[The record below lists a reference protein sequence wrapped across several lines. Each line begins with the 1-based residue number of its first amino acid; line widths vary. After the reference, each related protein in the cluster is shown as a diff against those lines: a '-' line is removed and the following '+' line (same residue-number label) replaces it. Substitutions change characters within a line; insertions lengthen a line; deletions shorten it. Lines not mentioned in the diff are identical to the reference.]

1 MTTENKTTTDP
12 EEKLRHHT
20 YDGIQEYDKRLPNWW
35 LWTLYGAIIFAF
47 AYWLYY
53 QWPLA
58 SEPSGRRI
66 EKQMAQIEASAVK
79 SEGGLKELTD
89 DNLWDMSKDE
99 KVVSAGRTIFLTT
112 CASCHKPDLTG
123 LVGPNLKVQQWI
135 HGGKPTEIVNT
146 ITTGVPPKGMPTWGP
161 VLGKEKISQVA
172 SYVLSFHT
180 KGEPIV
186 IVASKPVALPAATAA
201 PSAAK

>member
-1 MTTENKTTTDP
+1 MATESKTTIDP

-35 LWTLYGAIIFAF
+35 LWTLYGAIVFAF
-47 AYWLYY
+47 GYWFYF
-53 QWPLA
+53 QWPVA
-58 SEPSGRRI
+58 TDSSTEHIRR
-66 EKQMAQIEASAVK
+66 QMAQIEVASMK
-79 SEGGLKELTD
+79 SAGGAGLTD
-89 DNLWDMSKDE
+89 DDLWNMSKDE

-172 SYVLSFHT
+172 AYVLSYHT
-180 KGEPIV
+180 KGEPIE
-186 IVASKPVALPAATAA
+186 IVASKPVALPAA
-201 PSAAK
+201 K